1 MGHVGILHIH
11 PRYLQAA
18 TTKVPEIRD
27 VTRIERIGKCA
38 GTGQGRLQLS
48 VQTDRWAE
56 KDVVGPA
63 AIYLVPPWFLEYLN
77 HVPCIQVPVV
87 VQCFLR
93 VYDVLRVW

>member
-1 MGHVGILHIH
+1 MVSAQGQDREI
-11 PRYLQAA
+11 AA
-18 TTKVPEIRD
+18 ECSDR
-27 VTRIERIGKCA
+27 
-38 GTGQGRLQLS
+38 
-48 VQTDRWAE
+48 QTDRQAE

-87 VQCFLR
+87 VRCFLS

>member
-1 MGHVGILHIH
+1 MV
-11 PRYLQAA
+11 
-18 TTKVPEIRD
+18 
-27 VTRIERIGKCA
+27 
-38 GTGQGRLQLS
+38 S
-48 VQTDRWAE
+48 VQGQDRETAAECSDRQTGRQAE

-87 VQCFLR
+87 VRCFLR

>member
-1 MGHVGILHIH
+1 MF
-11 PRYLQAA
+11 R
-18 TTKVPEIRD
+18 
-27 VTRIERIGKCA
+27 
-38 GTGQGRLQLS
+38 
-48 VQTDRWAE
+48 QTDRQAE

-87 VQCFLR
+87 VRCFLR